1 MFPPTRPIGELPS
14 AARELERLGFDELW
28 IPEDCFAHGGI
39 AAAATALAVTE
50 RLSVGIGL
58 LPAAVRNVAIVA
70 MELGS
75 LTLLHPGRVQV
86 AFGHGVEA
94 WMRQIGARP
103 RNRLDLL
110 RDVVSSTRSLLAGD
124 TVTVAGA
131 QVVLEEVALD
141 VRPGQPPQLFIG
153 TTGVQGI
160 AMARDLDVGLL
171 LPEGSTA
178 AAVRWAA
185 TSFGAVAATTAYAWA
200 RIENSRDQALDQLRP
215 VVRAW
220 RDQGLYPN
228 LIARSGLP
236 QTGEVDD
243 DQLASIAVAGGADDC
258 AERLMELH
266 TAGAA
271 SVVVVPVGD
280 DQVAQLERIAA
291 DVLPLLGAR
300 SAGHTT

>member
-1 MFPPTRPIGELPS
+1 MFPPTRPIGELPT

-75 LTLLHPGRVQV
+75 LALLHPGRVQV

-110 RDVVSSTRSLLAGD
+110 RDVVSATRSLLAGD
-124 TVTVAGA
+124 TVTIAGA
-131 QVVLEEVALD
+131 QVALEDVALD
-141 VRPGQPPQLFIG
+141 VQPAQAPQLFIG
-153 TTGVQGI
+153 TTGAQGI
-160 AMARDLDVGLL
+160 AMANDLDVGLL

-178 AAVRWAA
+178 AAVTWAA
-185 TSFGAVAATTAYAWA
+185 TSFGTVAGTTVYAWA
-200 RIENSRDQALDQLRP
+200 RVEDSRGQALERLRP

-220 RDQGLYPN
+220 RDRGMYPT
-228 LIARSGLP
+228 LSARSGLP
-236 QTGEVDD
+236 ATGEIDD
-243 DQLASIAVAGGADDC
+243 DQLASIAVAGSADDC
-258 AERLMELH
+258 AERIMELH
-266 TAGAA
+266 TAGAS
-271 SVVVVPVGD
+271 SVVIVPVGD
-280 DQVAQLERIAA
+280 DQDAQLERTAT
-291 DVLPLLGAR
+291 DVLPLLGAG
-300 SAGHTT
+300 SAGNTT